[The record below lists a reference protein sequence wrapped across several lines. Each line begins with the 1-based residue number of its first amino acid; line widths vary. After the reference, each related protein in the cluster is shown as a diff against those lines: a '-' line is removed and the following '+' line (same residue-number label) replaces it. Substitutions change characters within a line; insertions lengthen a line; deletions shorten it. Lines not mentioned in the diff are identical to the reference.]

1 MRYITTPLILS
12 FLKTRDPYRCTC
24 RFCQDACAVYNL
36 QFLPTHDQSGL
47 NVRLKSSSSIYL
59 YILYCMTLFTIG
71 VRRIEFQGENCQW
84 ESERSK
90 LSLCLGQART
100 RGASHLGLSESRNKE
115 PDCLI
120 QRMFRLSRLNCITFT
135 SSNIRT
141 SLPARRIMS
150 GQPKILS
157 SRELP
162 ASEAKSVKPRQVI

>member
-1 MRYITTPLILS
+1 MPAQYTICNFFQPMISQVWMLDSKDHRVYIYIYYTVWPCLRLGWGGLS
-12 FLKTRDPYRCTC
+12 SREKT
-24 RFCQDACAVYNL
+24 A
-36 QFLPTHDQSGL
+36 
-47 NVRLKSSSSIYL
+47 
-59 YILYCMTLFTIG
+59 
-71 VRRIEFQGENCQW
+71 
-84 ESERSK
+84 SERSK

-135 SSNIRT
+135 RSNIRT